1 MEQKGVYET
10 TTRTHART
18 DVLYHLIVFI
28 TEITKRVCDTTAIV
42 EDFWSWRNQS
52 HSGQG
57 SATQRNSITP
67 KKVACKNVLVLGPV
81 KTKFL
86 FFFDLKVFLS
96 YLLANMVVFSDII
109 WAWITEE
116 RELSLVCISGGR
128 SRHCQHCL
136 IRIYT
141 QRNLQVI
148 FACTRFRITTPKC
161 RKAEH
166 NQWCSWN
173 YTPEVQISQFYETW
187 PMADLSC
194 ERSLLRLTSDS
205 KFCARRCRIVWY
217 NHEKVIS
224 NIRLTG

>member
-86 FFFDLKVFLS
+86 FFFALKVFLS
-96 YLLANMVVFSDII
+96 YLLANVVVFSDII

-116 RELSLVCISGGR
+116 RELSLN
-128 SRHCQHCL
+128 L
-136 IRIYT
+136 Y
-141 QRNLQVI
+141 QR
-148 FACTRFRITTPKC
+148 R
-161 RKAEH
+161 
-166 NQWCSWN
+166 
-173 YTPEVQISQFYETW
+173 QIKTLPALPYSYLHAKEF
-187 PMADLSC
+187 
-194 ERSLLRLTSDS
+194 TSDICMHMFSNYHSEMS
-205 KFCARRCRIVWY
+205 KSWAQPVLQLKLHPWS
-217 NHEKVIS
+217 S
-224 NIRLTG
+224 NITILWNMTYGRFKLWTISAKTYQR